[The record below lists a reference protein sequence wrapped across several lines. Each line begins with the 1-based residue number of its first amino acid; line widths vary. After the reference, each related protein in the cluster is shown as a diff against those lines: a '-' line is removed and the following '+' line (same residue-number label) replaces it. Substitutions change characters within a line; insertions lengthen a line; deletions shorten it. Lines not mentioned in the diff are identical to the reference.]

1 MYSFKSKFVSLS
13 IIIIPIALF
22 VLILFCLYMA
32 PVYLSNDAI
41 AISLGIFFGFISIAV
56 AVLFGFSDK
65 VRDFLLE
72 TKNTPD
78 ESAKANGVKRL
89 LSPKENLLELDVSRY
104 FLSGHP
110 AIRLVEMVN
119 VKSSPPLDEMP
130 EDFPKYL
137 PTAQSMIDSFQIISR
152 Q

>member
-1 MYSFKSKFVSLS
+1 
-13 IIIIPIALF
+13 
-22 VLILFCLYMA
+22 MA